1 MVGSRVGIGL
11 LWEGEIEEVGVTEV
25 VEAET
30 SPIGLADIL
39 GAFWR
44 RRGTDGGR
52 SLAIILCVLNG
63 LGLEYALVPAYSVTV
78 F

>member
-11 LWEGEIEEVGVTEV
+11 LWEGEVGVVEV
-25 VEAET
+25 VER

-39 GAFWR
+39 GTFWR

-52 SLAIILCVLNG
+52 SVAINLCVLNG
-63 LGLEYALVPAYSVTV
+63 LGLEKTGVPAYSVTE